1 MKKIKFISLVS
12 LVVLSLTGCN
22 TKTSF
27 STDFLISSGKFCGVY
42 YNTQKMCLEFS
53 SNELTLYN
61 RKKKTIV
68 SVKYEKA
75 NDSIIYYYPLNG
87 DNGGEIY
94 LKSKDSIIVDGNL
107 ELSINGY
114 TSPE

>member
-1 MKKIKFISLVS
+1 
-12 LVVLSLTGCN
+12 
-22 TKTSF
+22 
-27 STDFLISSGKFCGVY
+27 
-42 YNTQKMCLEFS
+42 MCLEFS

-94 LKSKDSIIVDGNL
+94 LKSKDSIIVDGSL
-107 ELSINGY
+107 ELSTNGY